1 MSKSSNA
8 SKKPFLHKSVLKPES
23 SKSSMEEDREYV
35 RRTLQGDEKA
45 FEMILNKHQQP
56 LLNYIG
62 RMVGNR
68 ELALDFTQ
76 EVFIK
81 TYSSLSTYQPQFKFR
96 TWLFKIASNYIID
109 FWRKKRIDAFSID
122 QTGRGDDNRPPFV
135 IPSDE
140 PSVCTRF
147 EMTELREKIE
157 KALEKLPPHL
167 RELFIWRH
175 INEFSYEEIAEI
187 KGLPVGTVKNRV
199 FHSKEIIRKLL
210 EGKK

>member
-1 MSKSSNA
+1 MSKLSNA
-8 SKKPFLHKSVLKPES
+8 NKKPFLPESVLKPEDTTS
-23 SKSSMEEDREYV
+23 STDEDKELV
-35 RRTLQGDEKA
+35 RRTLQGDKQA
-45 FEMILNKHQQP
+45 FEMILERHQQP

-62 RMVGNR
+62 RMVGNY

-81 TYSSLSTYQPQFKFR
+81 SYSSLSTYQPKFKFR

-109 FWRKKRIDAFSID
+109 FWRKKKISAFSID
-122 QTGRGDDNRPPFV
+122 QAGSQEDNRPSFE
-135 IPSDE
+135 IPSDD
-140 PSVCTRF
+140 PSICIRF
-147 EMTELREKIE
+147 ELTELKEKIE

-167 RELFIWRH
+167 RELFVWRH
-175 INEFSYEEIAEI
+175 INELSYDEIAEI

-199 FHSKEIIRKLL
+199 FHSKELIRQLL